1 MFDASG
7 LPVWRH
13 TARCESEASR
23 ASYASQRK
31 LDKRIILI
39 ALAQRFP
46 SSRSTWWSARSPP
59 CYSPRASQVSA
70 CMSVFIS
77 QVALACLFFFFFPSL
92 PSILPPCCAQ
102 VWMGSG
108 WFISLCRSS
117 VNCGDNQISSGRAKK
132 KQNTHAQ
139 WLNML
144 LACNYLFYRIYRA
157 YCTEHNTV
165 VVNTH
170 LIDDTPAEI
179 LA

>member
-59 CYSPRASQVSA
+59 CYSPCASQVST

-77 QVALACLFFFFFPSL
+77 QVALACFSFFFFL
-92 PSILPPCCAQ
+92 PSPLFFLLAVPRCEWDQADLSLCAVYQWIVAITKLAQ
-102 VWMGSG
+102 VEQKKPSTCSVIKYV
-108 WFISLCRSS
+108 ISMQLSFLSHLQGILHRTQYRGCKYSL
-117 VNCGDNQISSGRAKK
+117 D
-132 KQNTHAQ
+132 
-139 WLNML
+139 WWY
-144 LACNYLFYRIYRA
+144 AC
-157 YCTEHNTV
+157 
-165 VVNTH
+165 
-170 LIDDTPAEI
+170 EI

>member
-59 CYSPRASQVSA
+59 CYSPCASQVST

-77 QVALACLFFFFFPSL
+77 QVALACFSFFFPSL
-92 PSILPPCCAQ
+92 PSILPPRCAQ

-108 WFISLCRSS
+108 WFISLCRLS

-132 KQNTHAQ
+132 TRTCSVIKYVISMQLSFLSHLQGILHRTQ
-139 WLNML
+139 YRGCKYSLDWWY
-144 LACNYLFYRIYRA
+144 AC
-157 YCTEHNTV
+157 
-165 VVNTH
+165 
-170 LIDDTPAEI
+170 EI